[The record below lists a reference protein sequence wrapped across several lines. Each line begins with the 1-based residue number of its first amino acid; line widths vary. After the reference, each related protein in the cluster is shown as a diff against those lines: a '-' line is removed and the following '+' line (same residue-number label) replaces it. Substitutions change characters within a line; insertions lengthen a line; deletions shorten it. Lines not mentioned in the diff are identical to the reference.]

1 MKPKQATGGPSIRTR
16 FGVWLCAAWWC
27 LGCQAEPPKNPPPA
41 TRPSALAGL
50 EASAPT
56 APFASS
62 ETPPEPTAAAE
73 PLRLPH
79 QQADVD
85 PENDFVVAP
94 PDPLNDCAEQL
105 RSAGVEFRAAELPL
119 KQKRGQ
125 LFTCGAEQVVS
136 YLRGPADIRYNG
148 APTLTCRM
156 ALALAR
162 FEQLAQEEAA
172 KELGSRIARF
182 THIGTYSCR
191 KMARFDWVSEHS
203 YANAIDLQKLT
214 LVSGKSFT
222 IEKSF
227 GALDTGPK
235 TPEARFLRRLANRA
249 FDEELFSVVLTP
261 YWDKLHRDHLHL
273 DLARYRVD
281 GSRPQ

>member
-1 MKPKQATGGPSIRTR
+1 M
-16 FGVWLCAAWWC
+16 
-27 LGCQAEPPKNPPPA
+27 
-41 TRPSALAGL
+41 
-50 EASAPT
+50 
-56 APFASS
+56 
-62 ETPPEPTAAAE
+62 
-73 PLRLPH
+73 
-79 QQADVD
+79 
-85 PENDFVVAP
+85 
-94 PDPLNDCAEQL
+94 
-105 RSAGVEFRAAELPL
+105 

-125 LFTCGAEQVVS
+125 LFTCGAEQVVT
-136 YLRGPADIRYNG
+136 YLRGPAGIRYNG

-172 KELGSRIARF
+172 KELGSTIVRF
-182 THIGTYSCR
+182 THVGTYSCR

-203 YANAIDLQKLT
+203 YANAIDLQALT
-214 LVSGKSFT
+214 LASGKRLT
-222 IEKSF
+222 VEKSF

-235 TPEARFLRRLANRA
+235 TPEARFLRKLANRA